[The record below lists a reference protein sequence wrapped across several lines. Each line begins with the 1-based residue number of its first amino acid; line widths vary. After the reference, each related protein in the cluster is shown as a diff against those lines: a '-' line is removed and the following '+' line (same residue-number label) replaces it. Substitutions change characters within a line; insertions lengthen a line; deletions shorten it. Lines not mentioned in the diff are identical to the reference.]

1 MYNHSYYYMNKGVT
15 MQKIRSTFTV
25 SDFIIDELNEVSEE
39 LHEKK
44 SHIVEKALTM
54 YFDHIDAKIADK
66 RINDIKSGK
75 EKVIPAE
82 EVFKE
87 LGI

>member
-1 MYNHSYYYMNKGVT
+1 

-54 YFDHIDAKIADK
+54 YFDHMDEKIADK
-66 RINDIKSGK
+66 RLNDIKSGK
-75 EKVIPAE
+75 EKLIPAE
-82 EVFKE
+82 DVFKE
-87 LGI
+87 LGL

>member
-1 MYNHSYYYMNKGVT
+1 MYNCSYYYMNKGVS
-15 MQKIRSTFTV
+15 MQKVRSTFTV
-25 SDFIIDELNEVSEE
+25 SDFIIDELNDVSEE

-54 YFDHIDAKIADK
+54 YFDYIDTQIADK
-66 RINDIKSGK
+66 RIDDIKSGK
-75 EKVIPAE
+75 EKLIPAE

>member
-1 MYNHSYYYMNKGVT
+1 

-25 SDFIIDELNEVSEE
+25 SDYVIDELNSVSLE
-39 LHEKK
+39 LNEKK
-44 SHIVEKALTM
+44 SHIVEKALNM
-54 YFDHIDAKIADK
+54 YFDYIDEKIADK
-66 RINDIKSGK
+66 RLDELKNGK
-75 EKVIPAE
+75 EKSIPAE

>member
-1 MYNHSYYYMNKGVT
+1 

-25 SDFIIDELNEVSEE
+25 SDYIVDELNTVSKE
-39 LHEKK
+39 LNEKK
-44 SHIVEKALTM
+44 SHIVEKALSM
-54 YFDHIDAKIADK
+54 YFDYIDEKIADK
-66 RINDIKSGK
+66 RLDELESGK
-75 EKVIPAE
+75 EKIIPAE